1 MPILKKIKRLWR
13 YLGAGFI
20 SGASDDDAAA
30 VTTYAIAGTRLG
42 FSSLWTAF
50 FTFPLMTAVQ
60 EMSARIGLVTK
71 MGLAGVLKKY
81 YSRWLLSLIVAIMAS
96 TNILNIGAD
105 LSGMS
110 AATNLIIPRVPVR
123 VFDIVYAL
131 IIVLLIIF
139 WDFKRIIKYFKWL
152 ALTLLFYIA
161 AALMISPDWPEIFK
175 RIAFPALILNRET
188 VSIIIAIFGTTLAPY
203 MFFWQTSQEAFEEK
217 DHRHNHDLRSDRK
230 LEKELKH
237 MAGDVTFGMFFS
249 NLIKFFIMILATTL
263 FFGTNIRIQ
272 TVDEISRLLKP
283 LLGDLGQLVFTFGI
297 IGTGFLIIPIL
308 SAGSAYIL
316 SETFGWRL
324 GLDKNFKIAKG
335 FYLVI
340 IASTALAMLL
350 NYFGFNPVRLLFYT
364 AFFHGLVLPPLIL
377 AILLISNNK
386 KIMGSYSNG
395 RFSNVLGYIAL
406 FFISAAV
413 ILFFTI

>member
-1 MPILKKIKRLWR
+1 MGFVKKAKKFWK

-30 VTTYAIAGTRLG
+30 ITAYTIAGTRLG
-42 FSSLWTAF
+42 FSSLWTVF

-60 EMSARIGLVTK
+60 TMSARIGMVAK

-81 YSRWLLSLIVAIMAS
+81 YSRWLLGLIGAIMIS

-110 AATNLIIPRVPVR
+110 AATNLIIPGVSARILDV
-123 VFDIVYAL
+123 VYAS
-131 IIVLLIIF
+131 IIILLIIS

-161 AALMISPDWPEIFK
+161 AALMVSYDWSEIFK
-175 RIAFPALILNRET
+175 KIAFPALILNKET

-217 DHRHNHDLRSDRK
+217 DHHHNHNFQNDKK
-230 LEKELKH
+230 LEKEIKH

-249 NLIKFFIMILATTL
+249 NLIKFFIMLLATTL
-263 FFGTNIRIQ
+263 FFGSGVKIQ
-272 TVDEISRLLKP
+272 TIDEISRLLKP
-283 LLGDLGQLVFTFGI
+283 LLGDFGQLVFTLGI

-308 SAGSAYIL
+308 AAGSAYIL
-316 SETFGWRL
+316 SETFGWSG
-324 GLDKNFKIAKG
+324 GLEKKFKKAKE

-340 IASTALAMLL
+340 IVSTILAMTL
-350 NYFGFNPVRLLFYT
+350 NYLGFNPVRLLFYT
-364 AFFHGLVLPPLIL
+364 AFFHGLILPPLIFT
-377 AILLISNNK
+377 ILLISNNK
-386 KIMGSYSNG
+386 KIMGSYTNGKWSNG
-395 RFSNVLGYIAL
+395 LGYFAL
-406 FFISAAV
+406 LFMSALV